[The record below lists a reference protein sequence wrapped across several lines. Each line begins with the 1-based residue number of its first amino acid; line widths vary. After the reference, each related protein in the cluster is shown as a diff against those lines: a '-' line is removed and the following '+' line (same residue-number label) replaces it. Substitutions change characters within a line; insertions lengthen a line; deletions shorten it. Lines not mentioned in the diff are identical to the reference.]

1 MYSAFPKMQAWH
13 LRHVHWQVKVVSAP
27 PAGKGRIFMLLA
39 RQNVSLDEEYAR
51 RKAKKGALMAFRH
64 KHAVSCGCTLLS

>member
-1 MYSAFPKMQAWH
+1 M
-13 LRHVHWQVKVVSAP
+13 KVVSAP
-27 PAGKGRIFMLLA
+27 PAGKGRVFMLLA